1 MNKNKRGLHYGYKPN
16 KLSLYLL
23 LIDTGRIEELRNT
36 LYDDMEK
43 FRMNEDEMRELDG

>member
-43 FRMNEDEMRELDG
+43 FRMSENEMRELDG